1 MADVVLVKRMDI
13 VPETLED
20 AGEGNIFKILDIIGK
35 EHGAPF
41 TFGRFE
47 MGKSEGVEFDYDA
60 DAAACYLLEGQ
71 ITLTEKL
78 DGKKVREMKYEAGDV
93 VYIPQKKDLVVVWS
107 TESFANCL
115 FVTYPHWR

>member
-1 MADVVLVKRMDI
+1 MSDVVLVKRMDI
-13 VPETLED
+13 VPVTLED
-20 AGEGNIFKILDIIGK
+20 AGEGNIFKIHDIIGK
-35 EHGAPF
+35 EHGSPF

-60 DAAACYLLEGQ
+60 DGAACYLLEGQ

-78 DGKKVREMKYEAGDV
+78 AGKKIREMKYEAGDV